1 MPRTKTNSSE
11 TTVPYIDSPGQLAEV
26 ARELAQAPTIAFDT
40 EFLWERTYAPR
51 LGLIQIA
58 DSERAWLVDPLELSP
73 KAMKPLLDLLASP
86 RILKVAHAVDQ
97 DQICLFETY
106 KVVADPVFDTSIG
119 ASLCGLGE
127 QVGLSTL
134 LHKLLHVEVGKGH
147 SRTNWLKRPLPA
159 SMLKYAAADV
169 THLIEAAEILI
180 ERLAK
185 SGREEWARSLS
196 ARAGDIAKAHFDA
209 NALAAKLANGR
220 RLDPTSFSALQ
231 ELIKWREQ
239 EARRLDIPR
248 RWLAEDKVLLKLA
261 QARPASAKELEDFRG
276 LGISKRPRSVDRVL
290 DAIQRGIKSP
300 RADYVRPDRKR
311 GPTPRESAALIVL
324 RCFLNALAAD
334 HGVPL
339 RMLIASDA
347 MLDLL
352 RGKFEDVDSLAASK
366 ILEPRALAL
375 VGDDLIDILNGR
387 KSLRLV
393 NGVAKQTDE

>member
-1 MPRTKTNSSE
+1 MPRSKTNSSQ
-11 TTVPYIDSPGQLAEV
+11 TTVPYIDSPGQLAAV
-26 ARELAQAPTIAFDT
+26 ARELAEAPTIAFDT

-58 DSERAWLVDPLELSP
+58 DSERTWLVDPVALSP
-73 KAMKPLLDLLASP
+73 KAMKPLLNLLVSP

-106 KVVADPVFDTSIG
+106 QVVAEPVFDTSVG
-119 ASLCGLGE
+119 AALCGLGE
-127 QVGLSTL
+127 QVGLSSL
-134 LHKLLHVEVGKGH
+134 LHKLLQVEVGKGH
-147 SRTNWLKRPLPA
+147 TRTNWLKRPLPA
-159 SMLKYAAADV
+159 SMLAYAAADV
-169 THLIEAAEILI
+169 SHLIEAADLLN

-185 SGREEWARSLS
+185 AGREEWARALS
-196 ARAGDIAKAHFDA
+196 ARPGDIAKAHFDPT
-209 NALAAKLANGR
+209 ALAARLADGR
-220 RLDPTSFSALQ
+220 RLDPTTFSALQ

-261 QARPASAKELEDFRG
+261 QARPASAQELEDFRG

-290 DAIQRGIKSP
+290 AAIERGVKSP
-300 RADYVRPDRKR
+300 SSEYVRPERKR
-311 GPTPRESAALIVL
+311 GPTPKESAALIVL

-339 RMLIASDA
+339 RMLVANDA

-352 RGKFEDVDSLAASK
+352 RGQFKNVESLAASG
-366 ILEPRALAL
+366 IMEPRALAL
-375 VGDDLIDILNGR
+375 VGEDLIDILNGR

-393 NGVAKQTDE
+393 NGVAKQSKE

>member
-1 MPRTKTNSSE
+1 MPRSKTNSSE
-11 TTVPYIDSPGQLAEV
+11 TTVPYIDSPGQLAAV
-26 ARELAQAPTIAFDT
+26 ARELAEVPTIAVDT

-58 DSERAWLVDPLELSP
+58 DSERTWLVDPLKLSP
-73 KAMKPLLDLLASP
+73 KAMKPLLDLLVSP

-106 KVVADPVFDTSIG
+106 QVVAEPVFDTSVG
-119 ASLCGLGE
+119 AALCGLGE
-127 QVGLSTL
+127 QVGLSSL
-134 LHKLLHVEVGKGH
+134 LHKLLQVDVGKGH

-169 THLIEAAEILI
+169 AHLIEAADILLG
-180 ERLAK
+180 RLAE

-209 NALAAKLANGR
+209 KALAAKLANGR
-220 RLDPTSFSALQ
+220 RLDPTAFSALQ

-261 QARPASAKELEDFRG
+261 QARPASAQELEDFRG

-290 DAIQRGIKSP
+290 AAIERGARTP
-300 RADYVRPDRKR
+300 RADYVRPERKR
-311 GPTPRESAALIVL
+311 GPTPKESAALIVL

-339 RMLIASDA
+339 RMLVANDA

-352 RGKFEDVDSLAASK
+352 RGRFEDVESLAASGL
-366 ILEPRALAL
+366 LEHRALAL
-375 VGDDLIDILNGR
+375 VGEDLIDILNGR

-393 NGVAKQTDE
+393 NGVAKQSKE